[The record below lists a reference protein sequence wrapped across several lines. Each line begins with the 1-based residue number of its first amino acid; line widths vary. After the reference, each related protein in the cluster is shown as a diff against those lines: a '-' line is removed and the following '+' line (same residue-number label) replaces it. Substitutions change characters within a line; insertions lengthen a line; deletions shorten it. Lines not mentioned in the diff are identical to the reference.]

1 MLTQGATHVVVMDPE
16 LQRPTGILSTLDI
29 AGVLAWGEA

>member
-1 MLTQGATHVVVMDPE
+1 MREHSTGHLVVIAENGSQPV
-16 LQRPTGILSTLDI
+16 GVVSTLDI